1 MEDNLKALQNWA
13 EQMKSQLGDY
23 KKYMDNIA
31 KDLPAEEKEKFNK
44 AFDDINIEEIQEM
57 AQKSTMNIINHIK
70 SKI

>member
-31 KDLPAEEKEKFNK
+31 KDLPADEKEKFNK